1 MRREVNDTVCP
12 LNVLL
17 LCMLFK
23 LVSGKAMGAGSADTV
38 GRRMHCA
45 ADPVAKPWAI
55 ALQFAMLKVEVV
67 ECVL

>member
-1 MRREVNDTVCP
+1 
-12 LNVLL
+12 
-17 LCMLFK
+17 MLFK